1 MKNDQAKLRI
11 ANYIKYRFKLANA
24 RNNWIKLVE
33 KLEMKDKNKNLLSVI
48 KRLNMYNKLK
58 QLMKPFHSLAQKK
71 FFDKVK
77 DNNKKTLISQIY
89 MKLLPKTE
97 AKNNNILL
105 RNYLKK
111 WSDKAEKLKDRD
123 NKMKDAL
130 DLINQKQKL
139 NDINTLY
146 KVMLLKKLFN
156 DIPYIRAKQ
165 FFKNIKDKADKVNKY
180 ENLKK
185 NLKQAR
191 TEVEEQNKLNLMNTL
206 YKIFFYNKLDN
217 LFKTLQNYN
226 SDMKAIH
233 GKELLYKLLLLKTS
247 NSSYNYYN
255 QKENIMQPKT
265 TKLSFKNKS
274 SKNKTIISDKSAHMR
289 KVLPNLVNYINSLIR
304 KRNQDTYDKIT
315 SNLISNK
322 FCQLLKT
329 IKEKKIKPDKAEF
342 INKIKRDAKYAATRP
357 LYQIKL
363 FKLMRKKYI
372 RTISTTLVEPS
383 RLYSIFYLIN
393 MTKMH
398 KNIAK
403 QRFYRELI
411 RKWRFISFT
420 KKMARKKL
428 ELMYKNLHAS
438 YLQMA
443 DEIFGDENNINPSVF
458 KEFERFGTNVG
469 MFTGQEHEVE
479 EELNKK
485 YYSTVD
491 KKYVFTTKASMKLPT
506 VKTTI
511 TTEEER
517 YEEIIGEDKNNN
529 KDNVK
534 RAVSQNVGGL
544 NKGYKTNNNNIDKK
558 GGISSKYSS
567 KK

>member
-1 MKNDQAKLRI
+1 
-11 ANYIKYRFKLANA
+11 
-24 RNNWIKLVE
+24 
-33 KLEMKDKNKNLLSVI
+33 
-48 KRLNMYNKLK
+48 
-58 QLMKPFHSLAQKK
+58 
-71 FFDKVK
+71 
-77 DNNKKTLISQIY
+77 
-89 MKLLPKTE
+89 
-97 AKNNNILL
+97 
-105 RNYLKK
+105 
-111 WSDKAEKLKDRD
+111 
-123 NKMKDAL
+123 
-130 DLINQKQKL
+130 
-139 NDINTLY
+139 
-146 KVMLLKKLFN
+146 
-156 DIPYIRAKQ
+156 
-165 FFKNIKDKADKVNKY
+165 
-180 ENLKK
+180 
-185 NLKQAR
+185 
-191 TEVEEQNKLNLMNTL
+191 MNTL

-274 SKNKTIISDKSAHMR
+274 SKNKTIISDKSAPMR

-342 INKIKRDAKYAATRP
+342 INKIKRDAKYASTRP

-517 YEEIIGEDKNNN
+517 YEEIIGEDKDNN